1 MWKMIAH
8 SFPDLTLW
16 LKNVTFQI
24 IMGKNQNTSDVSTMQ
39 CTMFVPKVLGLPEQP
54 HFKMIQPF
62 DG

>member
-1 MWKMIAH
+1 MWKMFVH

-16 LKNVTFQI
+16 SKNVTFQI
-24 IMGKNQNTSDVSTMQ
+24 IMGKNQNTSDISTMH
-39 CTMFVPKVLGLPEQP
+39 CMMFVPKFLGLSEQS

>member
-1 MWKMIAH
+1 MFVH

-16 LKNVTFQI
+16 SKNVTFQI
-24 IMGKNQNTSDVSTMQ
+24 IMGKNQNTSGISTMH
-39 CTMFVPKVLGLPEQP
+39 CTMFVPKFLGLPKQL